1 LVDAKDKTVVIGGG
15 QMTLGFRL
23 AGVSE
28 SYDLEG
34 EEGRRKLSEL
44 VKRTDVGIIIASS
57 SLRKS
62 MDWKLQNEVETSSKP
77 IVVFVPSK
85 AGEVESSEMSLQ
97 ELIKK
102 SIGIA
107 VS

>member
-34 EEGRRKLSEL
+34 DEGRRKLSEL
-44 VKRTDVGIIIASS
+44 
-57 SLRKS
+57 
-62 MDWKLQNEVETSSKP
+62 
-77 IVVFVPSK
+77 
-85 AGEVESSEMSLQ
+85 
-97 ELIKK
+97 
-102 SIGIA
+102 
-107 VS
+107 

>member
-1 LVDAKDKTVVIGGG
+1 MAEAKDKTVVIGEGNV
-15 QMTLGFRL
+15 TLGFRL

-28 SYDLEG
+28 SYTLAG
-34 EEGRRKLSEL
+34 EEGARKLSEL
-44 VKRTDVGIIIASS
+44 MKREDIGIIIASS
-57 SLRKS
+57 SLRKA
-62 MDWKLQNEVETSSKP
+62 MDWKLQNEVEASSKP
-77 IVVFVPSK
+77 IVVFVPAKS
-85 AGEVESSEMSLQ
+85 GETEEGEMSLQ